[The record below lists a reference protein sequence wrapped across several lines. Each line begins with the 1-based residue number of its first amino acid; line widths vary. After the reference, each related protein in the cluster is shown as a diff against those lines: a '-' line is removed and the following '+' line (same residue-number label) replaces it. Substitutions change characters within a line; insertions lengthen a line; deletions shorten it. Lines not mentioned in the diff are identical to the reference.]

1 MLFSAT
7 MLRPTGAHADD
18 CPLGGPE
25 HETNPVP
32 NHPEQPRFVDLGSA
46 RAISSES
53 TFAKLTVFPYPERLL
68 QLAGSLLADGEFSVA
83 IVVAHM
89 ACEISAERALSQAF
103 KAKGIAHLQKRF
115 DGFFSGY
122 NLSNEKVRNLYNA
135 VTEDKIQDQPFWTAF
150 EKSAE
155 RRQRAVHRGYVAPE
169 SEARASVQAATEF
182 VAHMLR

>member
-1 MLFSAT
+1 MLTDS
-7 MLRPTGAHADD
+7 HADVFMSRH
-18 CPLGGPE
+18 G
-25 HETNPVP
+25 
-32 NHPEQPRFVDLGSA
+32 
-46 RAISSES
+46 AISC
-53 TFAKLTVFPYPERLL
+53 YP
-68 QLAGSLLADGEFSVA
+68 AVP
-83 IVVAHM
+83 
-89 ACEISAERALSQAF
+89 AERAF
-103 KAKGIAHLQKRF
+103 KAKGIAHLQKPF